1 MNIQRACRPLLLAI
15 AALSLIAGGAAAQQG
30 VPMAAG
36 QTLRLE
42 AVIAKGAKPLTE
54 LVSYKIYRLEPIANQ
69 GLVLEFLGPTTEM
82 RLPIGRYRLITKLGH
97 TTVYED
103 FELNG
108 APRHHVVDLNAG
120 RINMRAVLKAG
131 GAVIKKDLR
140 WEIYSFG
147 KDASGKRVLI
157 AQARHSQ
164 TQFVLPVGF
173 YVATAHLNGKQV
185 RHTVEVNPGVTY
197 DYTVVLN

>member
-1 MNIQRACRPLLLAI
+1 MKHFRAFRPLFFAI
-15 AALSLIAGGAAAQQG
+15 AALSLIGGSAAAQQG
-30 VPMAAG
+30 APSADG
-36 QTLRLE
+36 QTLHLE
-42 AVIAKGAKPLTE
+42 AVIAKGAQPLTE
-54 LVSYKIYRLEPIANQ
+54 AVSYKIYRLEPRVNQ
-69 GLVLEFLGPTTEM
+69 GLVLEFFGPSTQM
-82 RLPIGRYRLITKLGH
+82 VLPSGRYRLITRLGH

-108 APRHHVVDLNAG
+108 VPRRHVVDLNAG
-120 RINMRAVLKAG
+120 RINMNGVHKAG
-131 GAVIKKDLR
+131 GTVIKKDLR
-140 WEIYSFG
+140 WEIHSFG
-147 KDASGKRVLI
+147 KDATGERVLM